1 MIMMNKYLML
11 LMFVVFSFSLHIHST
26 ESQENVMS
34 WKYNNKILHPYCFQ
48 TEWISSD
55 NLQEYYEHYTGI
67 KENYYNTK
75 EFDDFRVN
83 LGSYW
88 GKEITSFDPIR
99 ASWDEDVELAVSID
113 SCLGKKSKNFSI
125 RNDRVS
131 SSEERDEYGYKI
143 IKEISPKYCQTLAPN
158 IEGRCLKSY
167 LLKIYDWGGGSRGHW
182 ITNQVYGLF
191 RLSNNKEYIVPL
203 GKKEP
208 EKFIKEYKEAL
219 K

>member
-1 MIMMNKYLML
+1 
-11 LMFVVFSFSLHIHST
+11 
-26 ESQENVMS
+26 MS

-55 NLQEYYEHYTGI
+55 NLHRILSKHYTGI

-131 SSEERDEYGYKI
+131 SSLLKRGMSMD
-143 IKEISPKYCQTLAPN
+143 IKL
-158 IEGRCLKSY
+158 LKKY
-167 LLKIYDWGGGSRGHW
+167 LLNIVK
-182 ITNQVYGLF
+182 
-191 RLSNNKEYIVPL
+191 LSLQIL
-203 GKKEP
+203 RAD
-208 EKFIKEYKEAL
+208 AL
-219 K
+219 KATY